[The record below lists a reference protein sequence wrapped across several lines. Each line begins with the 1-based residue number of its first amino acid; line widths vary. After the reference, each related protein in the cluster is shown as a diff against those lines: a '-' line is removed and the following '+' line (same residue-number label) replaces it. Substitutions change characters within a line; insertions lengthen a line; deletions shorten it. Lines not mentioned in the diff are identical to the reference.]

1 MGLLSYGSV
10 PAEEVTLGWQSYDL
24 LQIWAHQER
33 MTWPLC
39 QEGRRHE
46 PSGRQDSAGLA
57 LWHFKYTSCLSGE
70 KSEAGALSCSPQETL
85 KPNCCSQ
92 QLLRA
97 DPDPY
102 SASSWLLSVNR

>member
-1 MGLLSYGSV
+1 MS
-10 PAEEVTLGWQSYDL
+10 P
-24 LQIWAHQER
+24 
-33 MTWPLC
+33 
-39 QEGRRHE
+39 QEGRTQLGWRC
-46 PSGRQDSAGLA
+46 GI
-57 LWHFKYTSCLSGE
+57 FKYTSCLSGE